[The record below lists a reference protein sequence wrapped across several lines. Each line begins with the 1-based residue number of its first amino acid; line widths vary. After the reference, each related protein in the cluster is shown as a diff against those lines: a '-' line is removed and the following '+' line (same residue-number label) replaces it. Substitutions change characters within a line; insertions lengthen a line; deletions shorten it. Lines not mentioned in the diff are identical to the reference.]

1 MADSRYNKASGMMM
15 MPTYNPVF
23 PKKKKNLTSGL
34 TLGLMGLDKTGLEC
48 VMGGDNPKLA
58 KAASRI
64 YPF

>member
-15 MPTYNPVF
+15 MPTYHPVF

-34 TLGLMGLDKTGLEC
+34 TLGLMGLDKTGLKC

-58 KAASRI
+58 KAAS
-64 YPF
+64 